1 MEIRNFVAFRF
12 VRCYFRVPRFLKTRP
27 IPQSRRRCTTGT
39 ATADWGYQGLNRLHK
54 IAEEEE
60 RKEQTMLALLP
71 HKNKE
76 RNIFGC
82 FLTGPEN
89 KKICI
94 LGIWLRRS
102 NYAECEMD
110 GRRDG
115 GREEMAVKSFLGLDL
130 ASARTRGGGGEV
142 P

>member
-1 MEIRNFVAFRF
+1 MEIRNFDAFRF

-27 IPQSRRRCTTGT
+27 IPQSRHRCTTGT

-76 RNIFGC
+76 RNIFG
-82 FLTGPEN
+82 FFSHGTGEKN
-89 KKICI
+89 CI

-110 GRRDG
+110 ERTHG

-130 ASARTRGGGGEV
+130 ASARTRGGGGEM